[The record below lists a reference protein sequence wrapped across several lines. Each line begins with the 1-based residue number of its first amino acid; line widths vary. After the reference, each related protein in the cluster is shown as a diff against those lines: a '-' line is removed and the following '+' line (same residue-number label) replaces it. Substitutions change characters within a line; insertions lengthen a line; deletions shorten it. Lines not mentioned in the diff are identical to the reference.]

1 MKDWTASDLATL
13 RTLWA
18 AGKKARHIGAK
29 LNRSRNSI
37 IGKANRLGLVLGQ
50 ADTTAHL
57 VVVPD
62 EPKTST
68 STVAG
73 CEYPLGNYPY
83 TACGDAV
90 HEGMSTRAYCRKHY
104 TLCYRARIEESDK
117 FVKEKMDRRRWNTGW
132 GPAR

>member
-1 MKDWTASDLATL
+1 MKDWTAKDIATL
-13 RTLWA
+13 RALWA

-29 LNRSRNSI
+29 LQRSRNSI
-37 IGKANRLGLVLGQ
+37 IGKANRLGLVQGQ
-50 ADTTAHL
+50 ADTTALL

-62 EPKTST
+62 EPKTKAAT
-68 STVAG
+68 G

-83 TACGDAV
+83 KSCGDAV

-104 TLCYRARIEESDK
+104 KLCYRARIEESDK
-117 FVKEKMDRRRWNTGW
+117 FVKEKVDRRRWNTGW

>member
-73 CEYPLGNYPY
+73 CEYPLGDYPY

-117 FVKEKMDRRRWNTGW
+117 FVKEKVDRRRWNTGW

>member
-1 MKDWTASDLATL
+1 MKDWTAKDIETL

-18 AGKKARHIGAK
+18 TGKKARHIGAK
-29 LNRSRNSI
+29 LQRSRNSI
-37 IGKANRLGLVLGQ
+37 IGKANRLGLVQGQ

-62 EPKTST
+62 EPKTSA
-68 STVAG
+68 VAG
-73 CEYPLGNYPY
+73 CEYPLGDYPY
-83 TACGDAV
+83 TSCGSPV

-104 TLCYRARIEESDK
+104 TLCYRSRIESSDK
-117 FVKEKMDRRRWNTGW
+117 FVKEKKVDRRHWNTGW

>member
-117 FVKEKMDRRRWNTGW
+117 FVKEKVDRRRWNTGW

>member
-50 ADTTAHL
+50 ADVLQAH
-57 VVVPD
+57 D
-62 EPKTST
+62 F
-68 STVAG
+68 
-73 CEYPLGNYPY
+73 
-83 TACGDAV
+83 
-90 HEGMSTRAYCRKHY
+90 
-104 TLCYRARIEESDK
+104 TL
-117 FVKEKMDRRRWNTGW
+117 
-132 GPAR
+132 

>member
-1 MKDWTASDLATL
+1 MKDWTAKDIATL
-13 RTLWA
+13 RALWA
-18 AGKKARHIGAK
+18 TGKKARHIGAK

-37 IGKANRLGLVLGQ
+37 IGKANRLGLVQGQ

-68 STVAG
+68 AVG
-73 CEYPLGNYPY
+73 CEYPLGDYPY
-83 TACGDAV
+83 TSCGDAV
-90 HEGMSTRAYCRKHY
+90 HEGMSTRAYCRRHY
-104 TLCYRARIEESDK
+104 KLCYRARIEESDK
-117 FVKEKMDRRRWNTGW
+117 FVKEKVDRRRWNTGW

>member
-1 MKDWTASDLATL
+1 MKDWTAKDIATL
-13 RTLWA
+13 RALWA

-29 LNRSRNSI
+29 LQRSRNSI
-37 IGKANRLGLVLGQ
+37 IGKANRLGLVQGQ

-62 EPKTST
+62 EPKTSA
-68 STVAG
+68 VAG

-83 TACGDAV
+83 KSCGDAV
-90 HEGMSTRAYCRKHY
+90 HEGMSTRAYCRRHY
-104 TLCYRARIEESDK
+104 KLCYRARIEESDK
-117 FVKEKMDRRRWNTGW
+117 FVKEKVDRRRWNTGW